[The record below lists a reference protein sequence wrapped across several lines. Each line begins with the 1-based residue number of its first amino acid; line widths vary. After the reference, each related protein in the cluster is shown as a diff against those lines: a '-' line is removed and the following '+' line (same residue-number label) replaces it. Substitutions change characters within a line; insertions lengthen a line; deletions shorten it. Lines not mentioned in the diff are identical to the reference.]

1 MTMYRGFSTVGRNK
15 RFRLDDFD
23 LVKQDL
29 INNFNIRKGEKL
41 MNPNYGTMIWNVL
54 FEPMT
59 PTLQNLI
66 LTDIKTIIGNDPR
79 IETDNIVVTTYLQGI
94 QVQLE
99 LRYKLT
105 NQTSA
110 LNMQFDQ
117 TSKTVTTG

>member
-66 LTDIKTIIGNDPR
+66 LTDIKTIIRNDPR

>member
-66 LTDIKTIIGNDPR
+66 LTDIKTIISNDPR

-117 TSKTVTTG
+117 TSTTVTTG

>member
-1 MTMYRGFSTVGRNK
+1 MYRGFSTVGRNK

>member
-41 MNPNYGTMIWNVL
+41 MNP
-54 FEPMT
+54 
-59 PTLQNLI
+59 TLQNLI
-66 LTDIKTIIGNDPR
+66 LTDIKTIISNDPR

>member
-15 RFRLDDFD
+15 RFRLDDFE

-66 LTDIKTIIGNDPR
+66 LTDIKTIISNDPR
-79 IETDNIVVTTYLQGI
+79 IATDNIIVTTYLQGI

-117 TSKTVTTG
+117 TSKTVSTG